1 MRNIDWLCENDRERL
16 LHMLSDET
24 YACAWCA
31 ENNMSCDLD
40 CAEGRRKWLEDE
52 HNDGLQP
59 KNGVS
64 AEDVDANDGKL
75 DTDTREKLEA
85 DMNERLG
92 ELWADAW
99 DAGSRD
105 SMDDDFDID
114 VFNSLLDRQAAIT
127 EREIAERIRQLE
139 AELNK
144 WRKLT
149 DGIELPDYPMAKFM
163 PKDKDRRI
171 AELEAELREC
181 DEQRIEYRDQRDW
194 YRDRLG
200 EFRKK
205 LGDAVWHAQ
214 AIARMTEV
222 DA

>member
-1 MRNIDWLCENDRERL
+1 MNNLDWLYENDREQL
-16 LHMLSDET
+16 LEILAESDPCE
-24 YACAWCA
+24 YCAYDTDDECGA
-31 ENNMSCDLD
+31 RCGDGIAM
-40 CAEGRRKWLEDE
+40 WLKAE
-52 HNDGLQP
+52 HNDGLKP
-59 KNGVS
+59 ENGVS
-64 AEDVDANDGKL
+64 VEGADANDGNEVL
-75 DTDTREKLEA
+75 EPDSNLLEPNTREKLEEVLR
-85 DMNERLG
+85 NNTVIGITE
-92 ELWADAW
+92 
-99 DAGSRD
+99 D
-105 SMDDDFDID
+105 SGNDGVLMSLDEFRA
-114 VFNSLLDRQAAIT
+114 LLDRQAAIT
-127 EREIAERIRQLE
+127 ERESAERIRQLE

-200 EFRKK
+200 
-205 LGDAVWHAQ
+205 DAVWHAH

-222 DA
+222 DV

>member
-1 MRNIDWLCENDRERL
+1 MNNLDWLCENDREQL
-16 LHMLSDET
+16 LEIL
-24 YACAWCA
+24 
-31 ENNMSCDLD
+31 
-40 CAEGRRKWLEDE
+40 AEGDLCEYCAYDTEDE
-52 HNDGLQP
+52 CGARCGDGIAMWLKAERNDGL
-59 KNGVS
+59 KLENGVS
-64 AEDVDANDGKL
+64 DPDGGSNVAYIAQ
-75 DTDTREKLEA
+75 DTREKLEA

-214 AIARMTEV
+214 AIARTMEA